1 MSSFEDNINRIP
13 SESGTPDSQDAFSRG
28 EIQVNEFN
36 LELEVAKISRFISN
50 TTLRKQ
56 MSYWA
61 ASIVTLW
68 LIFVGYVIISN
79 NNKFCLSDGV
89 LKILITTTT
98 INVIGII
105 LICFRDLFNGKSEI
119 TMYLNLL
126 K

>member
-1 MSSFEDNINRIP
+1 MEDFNEAMGQLPESVDPPKSQESFER
-13 SESGTPDSQDAFSRG
+13 A
-28 EIQVNEFN
+28 EFQKKEFILD
-36 LELEVAKISRFISN
+36 LETAKISRFIAN

-61 ASIVTLW
+61 SFVVTAW
-68 LIFVGYVIISN
+68 LSFVGYIIMYN
-79 NNKFCLSDGV
+79 NDKFCLSDSV
-89 LKILITTTT
+89 LNTLITTTT

-119 TMYLNLL
+119 TI

>member
-1 MSSFEDNINRIP
+1 MEDINSAMGRMP
-13 SESGTPDSQDAFSRG
+13 DQSGTPNSQESFERA
-28 EIQVNEFN
+28 EFQKKEFLLD
-36 LELEVAKISRFISN
+36 LETAKISRFIAN

-61 ASIVTLW
+61 SFIVTSW
-68 LIFVGYVIISN
+68 LGFVGYVIILN
-79 NNKFCLSDGV
+79 NDKFCLSDSV
-89 LKILITTTT
+89 LNTLITTTT

-119 TMYLNLL
+119 TI